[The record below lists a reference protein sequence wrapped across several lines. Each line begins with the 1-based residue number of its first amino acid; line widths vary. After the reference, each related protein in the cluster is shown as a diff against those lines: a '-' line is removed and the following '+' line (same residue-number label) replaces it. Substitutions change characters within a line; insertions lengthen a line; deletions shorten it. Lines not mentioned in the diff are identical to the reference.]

1 MVSPETVAFVG
12 VGAAAVLTVALLAVE
27 RPPVNGLTVVATAPW
42 MVVAGIFHA
51 LSATGAY
58 PDGLSPLFQLPMGF
72 VVTFVVAGLVW
83 VPLLQLATLRDFT
96 AGSGRY
102 LAAAGTGAAIVL
114 LTTLLLREGLDGRGM
129 LWLSATPLL
138 AALLGGIAYFTW
150 GFVDATTLARA
161 RWVGLLIVLSFATLG
176 TTVAVGV
183 DIYGVGGG
191 TLSQSL
197 VGVSSTF
204 PTATVSVAWPLVALA
219 VVLGNVVAAG
229 VARTVDTESSGG
241 YLFAVAVIAATLGP
255 AVGHLLVTVLR

>member
-1 MVSPETVAFVG
+1 M
-12 VGAAAVLTVALLAVE
+12 
-27 RPPVNGLTVVATAPW
+27 
-42 MVVAGIFHA
+42 
-51 LSATGAY
+51 
-58 PDGLSPLFQLPMGF
+58 
-72 VVTFVVAGLVW
+72 
-83 VPLLQLATLRDFT
+83 RDFT

-129 LWLSATPLL
+129 LWLSVTPLL

-150 GFVDATTLARA
+150 GFVDATTLERA

-183 DIYGVGGG
+183 DIHGVGGV

-197 VGVSSTF
+197 VGASSTF
-204 PTATVSVAWPLVALA
+204 PTATVSVVWPLVVLA
-219 VVLGNVVAAG
+219 VMLGNFVAAG

-241 YLFAVAVIAATLGP
+241 YLFAVAVIVATLGP
-255 AVGHLLVTVLR
+255 AVGHLLVTVLQ